1 MGESDLV
8 QLVLILSHTT
18 LLENALHFI
27 GHLLKVENRLESS
40 WKTSVGRQEEVGAG
54 SRGEIP
60 QQLLEPYQKQPSPQ
74 VPKICPYHQFCKMAR
89 QTQRKKVMDI

>member
-40 WKTSVGRQEEVGAG
+40 WKTSVGLQEEVGAG
-54 SRGEIP
+54 R
-60 QQLLEPYQKQPSPQ
+60 
-74 VPKICPYHQFCKMAR
+74 
-89 QTQRKKVMDI
+89 